1 MSQFFRSY
9 IQYFIMRIIRII
21 GFVMVSNIIYAQS
34 GFNVATVTLS
44 PVDQIIYYSLDFLED
59 SSGKDSKQEKMM
71 LLVGKQVSMFTSYNY
86 YLNDIAMK
94 NLKNESAIQEWMM
107 NPQNRPPTSRFLYK
121 VYKNYPDGKITFTDY
136 VLPNFFKYE
145 EDKTVAKW
153 TLLTDTA
160 TISGYTCQKATTS
173 YGGRIWVAWFSIE
186 LPISDGPYKF
196 GNLPGLI
203 VKLHDTRHHYTFK
216 MSSIERP
223 EEQLYIELDER
234 NYVKTTREK
243 FMKAEDSFREDIMNR
258 IGSYGLSQ
266 ETRQQAKA
274 RISRQNNP
282 IELDRSK

>member
-1 MSQFFRSY
+1 MDASE
-9 IQYFIMRIIRII
+9 
-21 GFVMVSNIIYAQS
+21 
-34 GFNVATVTLS
+34 
-44 PVDQIIYYSLDFLED
+44 LEALLQA
-59 SSGKDSKQEKMM
+59 SGK
-71 LLVGKQVSMFTSYNY
+71 
-86 YLNDIAMK
+86 
-94 NLKNESAIQEWMM
+94 
-107 NPQNRPPTSRFLYK
+107 
-121 VYKNYPDGKITFTDY
+121 TDY

-223 EEQLYIELDER
+223 EEPLYIELDER

-266 ETRQQAKA
+266 ETRQQAKT